1 MIEHMFGTIDMHEV
15 IEQSVQIA
23 TWVQAMVAEYE
34 ARAIHELLTTGPLWL
49 RLTMAVSLIIGAL
62 ESARRLFRR
71 AGIRF

>member
-1 MIEHMFGTIDMHEV
+1 MIEHMFGTIDMREV
-15 IEQSVQIA
+15 VEQSVQVA
-23 TWVQAMVAEYE
+23 VWMQAMAAEYE

-49 RLTMAVSLIIGAL
+49 RLTMAVSLILAAL